1 MLAAVLVLAQT
12 VAAKPSPVPSTPT
25 PAPTTAE
32 SPASPPAA
40 TRKLSGGFGRKP
52 EAPGKTKVVLTD
64 ETLPPARKTGTF
76 SVSGTRIPAKT
87 DVPVQGE
94 GSEPPVKAGDE
105 ATWKARIAT
114 LRAEL
119 AQAEKDYDV
128 ADKAN
133 TVVAF
138 GEAGNEYQTMLAIRN
153 AALTPYGMKLD
164 ELRSALAALP
174 EECRKTPGCQPGW
187 VR

>member
-1 MLAAVLVLAQT
+1 MTNWNGWKISVEVYGGHFDTLDEANHYTNFLEGFLT
-12 VAAKPSPVPSTPT
+12 KRFPGAKVGTWC
-25 PAPTTAE
+25 TAGVE
-32 SPASPPAA
+32 
-40 TRKLSGGFGRKP
+40 
-52 EAPGKTKVVLTD
+52 
-64 ETLPPARKTGTF
+64 
-76 SVSGTRIPAKT
+76 
-87 DVPVQGE
+87 GE

-105 ATWKARIAT
+105 ATWKARVAT

-138 GEAGNEYQTMLAIRN
+138 GEAGNEYQTMLAIRH
-153 AALTPYGMKLD
+153 AALTPYRMKLD

-174 EECRKTPGCQPGW
+174 EECRRTSGCQPGW

>member
-12 VAAKPSPVPSTPT
+12 VAATPSPVPPTPT
-25 PAPTTAE
+25 PVPTTAA
-32 SPASPPAA
+32 SSASPPSA
-40 TRKLSGGFGRKP
+40 TRKLSGGFGRKL
-52 EAPGKTKVVLTD
+52 EAPGKTKVVVTD
-64 ETLPPARKTGTF
+64 EALTPSRKAGTF
-76 SVSGTRIPAKT
+76 SVSGTRTPAKT
-87 DVPVQGE
+87 GATAEVE
-94 GSEPPVKAGDE
+94 GPEPTGKAGDE
-105 ATWKARIAT
+105 ATWKARVAT

-128 ADKAN
+128 ADRAN

-138 GEAGNEYQTMLAIRN
+138 GEAGNEYQTMMAIRN
-153 AALTPYGMKLD
+153 AALTPYRMKLD

-174 EECRKTPGCQPGW
+174 EECRRTSGCQPGW

>member
-1 MLAAVLVLAQT
+1 MLAAVLVLTQA
-12 VAAKPSPVPSTPT
+12 VAATPSPVPSTST
-25 PAPTTAE
+25 PAPTTAA
-32 SPASPPAA
+32 SPASPPSA

-52 EAPGKTKVVLTD
+52 EAPGKTKVDLTD
-64 ETLPPARKTGTF
+64 ETLPPARKAGTF
-76 SVSGTRIPAKT
+76 SVSGTRTPAKT
-87 DVPVQGE
+87 DVPVGGE

-105 ATWKARIAT
+105 ATWKARVAT

-153 AALTPYGMKLD
+153 AALTPYRMKLD

-174 EECRKTPGCQPGW
+174 EECRTTPGCQPGW

>member
-1 MLAAVLVLAQT
+1 MLAAVIVLAQA
-12 VAAKPSPVPSTPT
+12 VATTPSPVAPTPT
-25 PAPTTAE
+25 AAPTTA
-32 SPASPPAA
+32 SPASAPSA

-52 EAPGKTKVVLTD
+52 EAAGKTKVVLTD
-64 ETLPPARKTGTF
+64 ETLPPTRKAGTF
-76 SVSGTRIPAKT
+76 SVSGTRTPAKT
-87 DVPVQGE
+87 GVPVEGE

-105 ATWKARIAT
+105 ATWKARVAT
-114 LRAEL
+114 LRAAL

-138 GEAGNEYQTMLAIRN
+138 GEAGNDYQTMMAIRN
-153 AALTPYGMKLD
+153 AALTPYRMKLD

-174 EECRKTPGCQPGW
+174 EECRRTSGCQPGW

>member
-12 VAAKPSPVPSTPT
+12 VAATPSPIPPTPT
-25 PAPTTAE
+25 RVPTIAV
-32 SPASPPAA
+32 SPASPPST

-52 EAPGKTKVVLTD
+52 EAPGKTKVVVTD
-64 ETLPPARKTGTF
+64 EALPRPRKAGTF
-76 SVSGTRIPAKT
+76 SVSGTRTPAKT
-87 DVPVQGE
+87 DVPVEGE

-105 ATWKARIAT
+105 ATWKARVAT

-133 TVVAF
+133 TVVTF
-138 GEAGNEYQTMLAIRN
+138 GEAGNEYQTMMAIRN
-153 AALTPYGMKLD
+153 AALTPYRMKLD
-164 ELRSALAALP
+164 DLRSALAALP

>member
-12 VAAKPSPVPSTPT
+12 VAATPSPVLPTPT
-25 PAPTTAE
+25 PVPTTAA
-32 SPASPPAA
+32 SPASPPSA

-64 ETLPPARKTGTF
+64 ETLPPTRKAGTF
-76 SVSGTRIPAKT
+76 SVSGTRTPAKT
-87 DVPVQGE
+87 GVPVEGE

-105 ATWKARIAT
+105 ATWKARVAT
-114 LRAEL
+114 LRAAL

-138 GEAGNEYQTMLAIRN
+138 GEAGNDYQTMMAIRN
-153 AALTPYGMKLD
+153 AALTPYRMKLD

-174 EECRKTPGCQPGW
+174 EECRRTSGCQPGW